1 MNQVPLHVIILAAG
15 MGSRMRSSVPKVLHC
30 LAAKTLLEHVVDAS
44 MALDPDCIHV
54 VVGHGKEQVIAGMA
68 EHSAKSRL
76 KFIEQVEQ
84 LGTADAVKTAMPNVP
99 ENTNV
104 LILTADVPLIKS
116 STLSDVVAQLR
127 AHSLCLLTTEM
138 DDPTGLGRIIRTSD
152 GSLEGIVEER
162 DATPGQR
169 KITEINSGM
178 MAARAARLSEWLP
191 LIQSNNAQQEFYLTD
206 IVGLANTLGDP
217 ITGISVA
224 DCNEVKGVN
233 TRVQLAELERLW
245 QRARA
250 EQLMLQGVTFADP
263 SRVDFRGT
271 VTIGQ
276 DSYVDVNVVFEGDCD
291 IGGIVSIGAN
301 SVIKNSSIGSG
312 SIVHEHSVLDHTQ
325 LGNDVSV
332 GPFARLRPGTKLGNG
347 VRIGNFVETKNAVF
361 ADGAKANHL
370 SYVGDASVG
379 SNTNIGAGVITC
391 NYDGANKFHTEI
403 GENVF
408 VGSDSQLV
416 APVTIGDGATIGA
429 GSTIT
434 SDVKPRQLAI
444 SRARQRGIDEWQR
457 PVKKKK

>member
-1 MNQVPLHVIILAAG
+1 
-15 MGSRMRSSVPKVLHC
+15 
-30 LAAKTLLEHVVDAS
+30 
-44 MALDPDCIHV
+44 
-54 VVGHGKEQVIAGMA
+54 
-68 EHSAKSRL
+68 
-76 KFIEQVEQ
+76 
-84 LGTADAVKTAMPNVP
+84 
-99 ENTNV
+99 
-104 LILTADVPLIKS
+104 
-116 STLSDVVAQLR
+116 
-127 AHSLCLLTTEM
+127 M

-169 KITEINSGM
+169 KITEINSGI